1 MKSQLCHVTNKAQ
14 LLAAFGC
21 ALDFDGVTD
30 IVLNGKTHYKLSP
43 EQSGMDIFNK
53 AIRKAIA
60 KIRRTQ
66 ATAFEDFYAV
76 QKLRIQKDF

>member
-14 LLAAFGC
+14 LLVAFGC

-43 EQSGMDIFNK
+43 KQSGMNIFNK
-53 AIRKAIA
+53 EIKRTRN
-60 KIRRTQ
+60 KIRRTP
-66 ATAFEDFYAV
+66 AECF
-76 QKLRIQKDF
+76 R